1 MIRPLVLAAALWGA
15 AHAANAGCGSD
26 EAACEI
32 ENGIYDIEL
41 PGNDNPPLVIFLHGY
56 GGNGANVMKNR
67 GMIDTI
73 LARGYAFAAPSGE
86 RRVGEGAGRSWNFY
100 PGWEGRDETG
110 FLQDVV
116 ADAAERFDVNPDRVI
131 LSGFSAGG
139 FMVYYS
145 ACDTP
150 DAFSGLCPGLGAAS
164 GAPIPKVAR
173 APSACSIPMDG
184 PTMLFRSKGVRWAED
199 ASCRGIFLPV
209 WRSGERRM
217 VASITNPRAF
227 QRPAHSCAAAGSIAT
242 ATACWSLLS
251 FRVVTPSPAAGQT
264 WCWTGTRIFPQADE
278 PYSAGVAEERPSSRD
293 FNSWR

>member
-1 MIRPLVLAAALWGA
+1 MIRPLVLAAALWSV

-41 PGNDNPPLVIFLHGY
+41 PDDDNPPLVIFLHGY

-116 ADAAERFDVNPDRVI
+116 ADAAKRFDVNPDRVI

-150 DAFSGLCPGLGAAS
+150 DAFSAYAPVSGGFWRPHPESCKGPIRMFHTHGWTDNVVPLEGRVLGGGRFLQGDIFAGLEIWREANGCIDHKPSGFSTTGAFMRRRWIDCDSDGMLEFALFPGGHTIPS
-164 GAPIPKVAR
+164 G
-173 APSACSIPMDG
+173 
-184 PTMLFRSKGVRWAED
+184 WADMVLDWYED
-199 ASCRGIFLPV
+199 L
-209 WRSGERRM
+209 
-217 VASITNPRAF
+217 
-227 QRPAHSCAAAGSIAT
+227 
-242 ATACWSLLS
+242 
-251 FRVVTPSPAAGQT
+251 
-264 WCWTGTRIFPQADE
+264 
-278 PYSAGVAEERPSSRD
+278 PSS
-293 FNSWR
+293 